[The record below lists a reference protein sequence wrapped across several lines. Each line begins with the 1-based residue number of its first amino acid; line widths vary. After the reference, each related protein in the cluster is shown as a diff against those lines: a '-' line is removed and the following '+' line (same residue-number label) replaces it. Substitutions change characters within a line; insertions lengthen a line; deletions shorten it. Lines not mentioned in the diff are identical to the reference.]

1 MSWPFLTKIGGKV
14 ASLIGLRDNDMDI
27 MRDETWERTSQEK
40 TLGHQRRSRLCEERR
55 DLRRMKQKEQ
65 KNTEKLTTGFRRR

>member
-1 MSWPFLTKIGGKV
+1 MVFLTKIGGKV
-14 ASLIGLRDNDMDI
+14 ASLISLRDNDMDI

-40 TLGHQRRSRLCEERR
+40 ALGHQRRSHLCEERR

-65 KNTEKLTTGFRRR
+65 KNAEKLTTGFRRR